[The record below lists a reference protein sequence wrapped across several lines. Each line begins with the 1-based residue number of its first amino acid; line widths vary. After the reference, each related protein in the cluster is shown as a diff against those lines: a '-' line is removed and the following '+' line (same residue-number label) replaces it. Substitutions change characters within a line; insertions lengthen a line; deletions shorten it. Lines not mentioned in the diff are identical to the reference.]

1 MYLCSFIRMVWK
13 HKFHSYT
20 DLVHALCLLTGR
32 EDDTNDCL
40 KSLMAIYLFRHKIK
54 QLKQDYGVN
63 FSKHLYQPEC
73 CDLTGEFLH
82 EREDHN
88 HVLKRITECLRSG
101 SIHGVNL
108 CYFRDALHDPSTGL
122 TYEALTGKQKQS
134 VPHCEEI
141 FSRGVLEFM
150 QRNGH
155 ANEAKFIETV
165 RNWHKAADGRGLSEQ
180 TRSQYNK
187 DMLNFLLEDWMPW
200 FQQESD
206 YSTIDILRPIKGIQ
220 GFTREIVVA
229 LVGNC

>member
-1 MYLCSFIRMVWK
+1 MYLCSFMRMVWK

-82 EREDHN
+82 EREAHN

-108 CYFRDALHDPSTGL
+108 CHFRDALHDPSTGL

-155 ANEAKFIETV
+155 ANEQNSLKPSETGIKLQLEEAFL
-165 RNWHKAADGRGLSEQ
+165 RKPDHST
-180 TRSQYNK
+180 TR
-187 DMLNFLLEDWMPW
+187 
-200 FQQESD
+200 
-206 YSTIDILRPIKGIQ
+206 T
-220 GFTREIVVA
+220 
-229 LVGNC
+229 C